1 MIICWAAW
9 PNKTAIMNR
18 TVLVIL
24 SNRLDRLVKPI
35 YLQIECNDLGD
46 ILSERKLRS
55 EPKQAIYDEIWE
67 NDEGRKD
74 LDSCR
79 NFKRKFGHK
88 LQKKK
93 A

>member
-9 PNKTAIMNR
+9 AEDLRIMNR
-18 TVLVIL
+18 TVLVVL

-55 EPKQAIYDEIWE
+55 EPKQPIFDEIWE

-93 A
+93 